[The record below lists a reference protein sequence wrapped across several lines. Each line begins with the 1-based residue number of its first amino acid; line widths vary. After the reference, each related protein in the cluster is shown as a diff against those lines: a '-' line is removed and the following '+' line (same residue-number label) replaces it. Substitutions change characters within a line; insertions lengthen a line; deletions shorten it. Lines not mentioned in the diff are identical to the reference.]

1 MSIIYEF
8 ADDFFDLYN
17 ESTKTNL
24 TLFSDRSNSIC
35 TLKPLEPTAA
45 VALCIFLIVIFLL
58 AIPGNLLV
66 GWVISTSKLT
76 LTPSD
81 VYLFHLTI
89 ADGLIALT
97 LPFWAVAFIQGWLFG
112 DFMCKLVSLVIEANF
127 YTSIIFLVCIS
138 IDRYLV
144 IVRASETLKSRQRMC
159 SRLLCAAV
167 WAFGSALG
175 LPALFNEVIKLDEDS
190 DRMICAENFDIGSA
204 SSWRISTNGFRHIF
218 GFLLPLGIMM
228 VCYSITTVR
237 LLRTR
242 GFQKYRAMKVIVA
255 VVIAFLLCWM
265 PYHITMIIDTLM
277 RAEVVP
283 FNCAMRMSV
292 NLALVA
298 TNSLAL
304 LHSCIN
310 PVLYAFVGEKFR
322 KRVLLLFQRKV
333 RQERA
338 ASSKFS
344 RSTSQTSEGNGVVF

>member
-1 MSIIYEF
+1 MSIIFEF
-8 ADDFFDLYN
+8 SDNFYDLLN
-17 ESTKTNL
+17 ESTNNNL
-24 TLFSDRSNSIC
+24 TLIIDPSKLIC
-35 TLKPLEPTAA
+35 ELKPLEPTAA
-45 VALCIFLIVIFLL
+45 VTLCVLLIAIFLL

-66 GWVISTSKLT
+66 GWVISTSKQN

-97 LPFWAVAFIQGWLFG
+97 LPFWAVAFVQGWLFG
-112 DFMCKLVSLVIEANF
+112 GFMCKLLSLVIEANF
-127 YTSIIFLVCIS
+127 YTSIIFLACIS

-144 IVRASETLKSRQRMC
+144 IMHSSETLKSRQRMC

-167 WAFGSALG
+167 WAFGLALG
-175 LPALFNEVIKLDEDS
+175 LPALFNEATQFNPDS
-190 DRMICAENFDIGSA
+190 DRMICAESFDVGSA

-218 GFLLPLGIMM
+218 GFLLPLGVMI
-228 VCYSITTVR
+228 VCYSIITVR

-255 VVIAFLLCWM
+255 VVIAFLLCWV

-277 RAEVVP
+277 RANVIL
-283 FNCAMRMSV
+283 FDCAMRMSLD
-292 NLALVA
+292 LALRV

-322 KRVLLLFQRKV
+322 KKVLLLFQKKV
-333 RQERA
+333 RKERA
-338 ASSKFS
+338 SLSRFS
-344 RSTSQTSEGNGVVF
+344 RSTSQTSEGNGIFF